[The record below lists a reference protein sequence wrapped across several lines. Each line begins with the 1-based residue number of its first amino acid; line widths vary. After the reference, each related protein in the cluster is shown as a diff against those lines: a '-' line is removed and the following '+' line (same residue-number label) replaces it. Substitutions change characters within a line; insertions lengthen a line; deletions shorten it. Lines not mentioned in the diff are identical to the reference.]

1 DNNYSPIPEGFYDK
15 TPLTQIRDAA
25 GKIWEDYGDEI
36 LRYGPK
42 ALGVWG
48 SRSPALETDTSL
60 TTSDYLK
67 MAGSF
72 ALDCIP
78 IVGQLKAAEQ
88 VWSGKEMLTEARMHR
103 GLAALGL
110 LPGGKLAYT
119 AFKALGKTGS
129 KLGVLGSKTSVVE
142 EIVQTVPNRVSDL
155 ESIAARRVYLNEK
168 FGRTGDL
175 NYDIAFR
182 GYMEKVDTLNVAS
195 KPGEA
200 VFYSGWNPSGISNRE
215 LGEAFARSKGWTT
228 LEQTTGGKWLDQEK
242 LYGSSKQGDFLKPV
256 DADKVWARL
265 SQNYAMGVE
274 KSVTAFVNGA
284 NSNRVF
290 YQYEYPILMNR
301 GIKIKFMN

>member
-48 SRSPALETDTSL
+48 SRSPAPETDTSL

-88 VWSGKEMLTEARMHR
+88 VWSGKDLLTEARMHR

-129 KLGVLGSKTSVVE
+129 KLGVLGSKTTVVE
-142 EIVQTVPNRVSDL
+142 EIVQTVPNKSSPSVVAKGFQGSRDYPGIDKYRDITL
-155 ESIAARRVYLNEK
+155 KKGTIVYAGEP
-168 FGRTGDL
+168 GVTGFFTTSSA
-175 NYDIAFR
+175 IR
-182 GYMEKVDTLNVAS
+182 
-195 KPGEA
+195 
-200 VFYSGWNPSGISNRE
+200 
-215 LGEAFARSKGWTT
+215 RSK
-228 LEQTTGGKWLDQEK
+228 LDATALFEGLQVSPRNG
-242 LYGSSKQGDFLKPV
+242 LYRPG
-256 DADKVWARL
+256 
-265 SQNYAMGVE
+265 
-274 KSVTAFVNGA
+274 VTAFEIIEDTPVAFGITRA
-284 NSNRVF
+284 NPQYGVGGLPQLYIPNYANITKPVISYPLSNRF
-290 YQYEYPILMNR
+290 MR
-301 GIKIKFMN
+301 GK